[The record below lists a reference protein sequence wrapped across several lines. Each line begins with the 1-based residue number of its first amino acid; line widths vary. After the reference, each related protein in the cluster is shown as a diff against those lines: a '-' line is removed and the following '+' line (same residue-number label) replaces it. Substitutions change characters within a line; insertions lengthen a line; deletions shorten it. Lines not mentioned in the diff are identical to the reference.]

1 VKTAEAPPSVSLRPI
16 QAAFIACSPWPNHL
30 IGRDSAAC
38 PGSGVAPSSAGAW
51 TSARTIRWRARAP
64 GSQSVSRSAGR
75 NLARDWKW
83 LVSIAN
89 VTHHASARYRLWTR
103 SIVVAAHHRLRM
115 SMVVTVHHRPTPPPY
130 SGWSTGTSP
139 VWRIFPSPLC
149 CSAELTR
156 SGEAVAKPSGG
167 RVQGGRLRDPRPCWA
182 VGPKEEHPDV
192 VSKTTKPWSAGCT
205 RRLIRA
211 TSRRWT
217 SWRRRL
223 LRSQSPPFPGFRYG
237 REGVKQ
243 AFDLPRGAP
252 DTTVSQTRS
261 PKAIMS

>member
-89 VTHHASARYRLWTR
+89 VTHHASARYRTPLHDTGCGRGR
-103 SIVVAAHHRLRM
+103 SWWLPTIDCACQWWSLSTIVPHLHPTAGGPPGHPPFGAFFPPLFAVVQSSPGVVRL
-115 SMVVTVHHRPTPPPY
+115 
-130 SGWSTGTSP
+130 
-139 VWRIFPSPLC
+139 LQNLL
-149 CSAELTR
+149 A
-156 SGEAVAKPSGG
+156 
-167 RVQGGRLRDPRPCWA
+167 
-182 VGPKEEHPDV
+182 
-192 VSKTTKPWSAGCT
+192 AGCKAGGCAILD
-205 RRLIRA
+205 RV
-211 TSRRWT
+211 
-217 SWRRRL
+217 
-223 LRSQSPPFPGFRYG
+223 G
-237 REGVKQ
+237 R
-243 AFDLPRGAP
+243 
-252 DTTVSQTRS
+252 
-261 PKAIMS
+261 